1 MNLLVISMNLLVNL
15 LDISMSLPVNLLEI
29 QTITYRNIY
38 VYRSSLTYDGIM
50 SWKIHY

>member
-50 SWKIHY
+50 S